1 MIGAR
6 GREREREE
14 GRRKLRWYR
23 LEWKNETMEVKYKWG
38 GEEGRGERK
47 GKAREIFSMKFSSV
61 NSLWFSLLRFF
72 FSPVKSF
79 PVKFF
84 FFFFILCDNIFES
97 NWIFLARTNVC
108 FVFEILRGMDRCRDG
123 FETDRFVKIRKQN
136 VDRCRCDSTSG
147 PVWYR
152 N

>member
-38 GEEGRGERK
+38 GREGGEKEKER
-47 GKAREIFSMKFSSV
+47 RERFFQWNFPRLIHFDFRYYAF
-61 NSLWFSLLRFF
+61 FSLLLNLFRW
-72 FSPVKSF
+72 SL
-79 PVKFF
+79 F

>member
-38 GEEGRGERK
+38 GREGEEKEEERRDFFQWNFPRLIHFDFRYY
-47 GKAREIFSMKFSSV
+47 AF
-61 NSLWFSLLRFF
+61 FSLLLNLFRW
-72 FSPVKSF
+72 SL
-79 PVKFF
+79 F

>member
-38 GEEGRGERK
+38 GREGEEKEEERE
-47 GKAREIFSMKFSSV
+47 RFFSMKFSSV

-72 FSPVKSF
+72 FSPVKSLPWSLLF
-79 PVKFF
+79 L
-84 FFFFILCDNIFES
+84 FFILCDNIFGS
-97 NWIFLARTNVC
+97 NWIFLARIVC
-108 FVFEILRGMDRCRDG
+108 FVFEILRGMNRCRDG
-123 FETDRFVKIRKQN
+123 FEIHRFVKIREQN
-136 VDRCRCDSTSG
+136 V
-147 PVWYR
+147 YR
-152 N
+152 LVLR